1 MYEIYR
7 TIAYSDFWRTPV
19 GEAIY
24 VASVIGFFVWTI
36 SILYRLIVHRRIMI
50 WKKVLW
56 FLVLAIFPPVTFL
69 LWELYYW
76 IEKAIKGEPS
86 KRAIKREER
95 REQKALEEIERRS
108 QEKNAR
114 KEAFDE
120 AIRKNLEITRL
131 SKALPRLEGISK
143 TA

>member
-1 MYEIYR
+1 MYDIYHA
-7 TIAYSDFWRTPV
+7 IAYSDFWRTPI

-56 FLVLAIFPPVTFL
+56 FLVLCIFPPVTFL

-95 REQKALEEIERRS
+95 REQKVLEEIERRR
-108 QEKNAR
+108 QEKKAR
-114 KEAFDE
+114 KQAFDE
-120 AIRKNLEITRL
+120 AIREEVGDNEIEQGFAKIGRNF
-131 SKALPRLEGISK
+131 
-143 TA
+143 